1 MSRNW
6 NGSEYGEP
14 ALREKAMT
22 IQQALA
28 DEVRGHTKL
37 WVVFWIY
44 GVLVSHVFFGTILY
58 FYRQVETPVLAT
70 MLIGFLAYSALI
82 MRAVWVNAFNA
93 DNELYSHIARALTV
107 VWSLNAVMV
116 SVFLF
121 LGRLGTVTV
130 PI

>member
-1 MSRNW
+1 
-6 NGSEYGEP
+6 
-14 ALREKAMT
+14 MT